1 MVLIIFDYYKLY
13 GIIRV
18 SIRVILQLLKSPYSC
33 SGLYRIR
40 PMPIFNAFPNLSIS
54 DLNETI
60 IGIHTL
66 HLEFLAGSPF
76 AHFHY
81 KIVSATFMDFLKI
94 VTFVSIYS
102 VSLRIEIRVTI
113 NRKNHFSR
121 VHDVFHNSSFG
132 VKGAIKTCVL
142 GA

>member
-66 HLEFLAGSPF
+66 HLEFLAGSLSP
-76 AHFHY
+76 
-81 KIVSATFMDFLKI
+81 TFTTKLYLQPLWTFL
-94 VTFVSIYS
+94 
-102 VSLRIEIRVTI
+102 R
-113 NRKNHFSR
+113 
-121 VHDVFHNSSFG
+121 
-132 VKGAIKTCVL
+132 
-142 GA
+142 